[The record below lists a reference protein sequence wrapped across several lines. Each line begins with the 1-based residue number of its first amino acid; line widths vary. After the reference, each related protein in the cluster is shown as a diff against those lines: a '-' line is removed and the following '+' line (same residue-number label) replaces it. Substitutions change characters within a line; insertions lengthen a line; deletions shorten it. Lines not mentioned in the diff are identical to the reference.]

1 MVAIKAAHI
10 PLSDRDLWPGLPW
23 TWEDTLRIKDECR
36 QRAIDSGITDP
47 VRLVFAEGREWE
59 KYMNSFPKYGE
70 RQRIMK
76 IVKPMKKAPGLF
88 SEEEWNYLLEKLS
101 GVNDPIGQDI
111 AEKIG
116 KILEQ

>member
-88 SEEEWNYLLEKLS
+88 SEEELDYLLSRLQIPNDEVGQAIVEKLRKMK
-101 GVNDPIGQDI
+101 
-111 AEKIG
+111 E
-116 KILEQ
+116 